1 MERNWETQLDPSV
14 ESFAEETWL
23 PQPPRSP
30 SFSVLGAMRN
40 MLEEDLEMDTPPS
53 ATGIIVGAGL
63 SVMLWCLITLVIIG
77 VSTFVNSMLAV

>member
-14 ESFAEETWL
+14 ERFAEETRL
-23 PQPPRSP
+23 LQPPRSP
-30 SFSVLGAMRN
+30 SFSVLRAMRN

-63 SVMLWCLITLVIIG
+63 SVMLWCLIALIIFG